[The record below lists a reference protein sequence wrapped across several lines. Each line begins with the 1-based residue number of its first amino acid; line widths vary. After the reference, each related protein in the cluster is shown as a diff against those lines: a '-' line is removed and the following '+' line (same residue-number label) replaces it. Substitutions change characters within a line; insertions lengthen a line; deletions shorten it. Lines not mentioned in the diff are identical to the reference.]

1 MLSQLV
7 VRLAD
12 HSLHLEPRNAGDDPV
27 AFDRP
32 ESGQIVPR
40 LGSRDL
46 IRLAGFAVD
55 HGYLL
60 DAVIVRD
67 RTMSPLPSELED
79 EVSDRLV
86 ETLRSG
92 APLAN
97 DALSGDR
104 GPYTVVE
111 IELTTSDMETIRV
124 GRLGTVE
131 SFSDDAT
138 SGLME
143 PAWTQLH
150 LS

>member
-7 VRLAD
+7 VRLVD
-12 HSLHLEPRNAGDDPV
+12 HSLHLEPRNPGDDPV
-27 AFDRP
+27 GFDRP
-32 ESGQIVPR
+32 ESGQSVPR

-46 IRLAGFAVD
+46 IRLAVFAVD
-55 HGYLL
+55 HGYFL

-67 RTMSPLPSELED
+67 RTMAPLPAELED

-86 ETLRSG
+86 ETLRTG
-92 APLAN
+92 AALAD

-111 IELTTSDMETIRV
+111 IELATTDMETIRV

-131 SFSDDAT
+131 SVSEDAT
-138 SGLME
+138 SELME